1 MNFKEKKKK
10 LDNNTNYLNNEF
22 FEKLFILEMEFNQTE
37 NPDLINRIINLYNKA
52 IKFYKEKN
60 DKRRLDYENRLGLF
74 LTDENVKKLI
84 KENKININDLD
95 KKKDKNNS
103 KKALFNQNKIEENK
117 KLIEKL
123 KGVQNHYNDLVKKEI
138 NKQEQNFKEKLMK
151 YKKMKSLKTNKNSFI
166 KSDNDNNSNNDF
178 SMNIENT
185 YKKHNYFQQL
195 LDISDLKDNLSNK
208 NSEEQKENMHSTLSD
223 LNSDSFNSDNA
234 NLNGEEILNTNET
247 NETGNI
253 LNTSF
258 DLSDNN
264 NLITSQIKDKQS
276 FIFNLIDSYKDIG
289 SKQQKGLLEI
299 ENLIINSF
307 NQINDYYYL
316 NWFSNFIDKIKKLM
330 NDKFKHYK
338 EITKI
343 YSNQIKDLELE
354 ISGIK
359 NNIKFNELELQ
370 IEYLKDEQQNE
381 LDNIEE
387 QYNNKIHKELKEFKK
402 LSLNDNL
409 TVALNKEK
417 LKLDIYNKICGIITS
432 SKISN

>member
-60 DKRRLDYENRLGLF
+60 DKRRLDYENRLGIF

-151 YKKMKSLKTNKNSFI
+151 YKKTKSLKTNKNSLI
-166 KSDNDNNSNNDF
+166 KSYNDNNSNNDF

-185 YKKHNYFQQL
+185 YKKHNYSQQL

-208 NSEEQKENMHSTLSD
+208 NSEEQKEIINSTLSD

-299 ENLIINSF
+299 ENLITNSF

>member
-1 MNFKEKKKK
+1 
-10 LDNNTNYLNNEF
+10 
-22 FEKLFILEMEFNQTE
+22 MEFNQTE

-84 KENKININDLD
+84 KENKININHLN
-95 KKKDKNNS
+95 KKKDNNNP

-123 KGVQNHYNDLVKKEI
+123 IGAQNHYNDLVKKEI

-151 YKKMKSLKTNKNSFI
+151 YKKTKSLKTNKNSLI

-185 YKKHNYFQQL
+185 YKKHNYSQQL

-208 NSEEQKENMHSTLSD
+208 NSEEQKEIINSTLSD

-387 QYNNKIHKELKEFKK
+387 
-402 LSLNDNL
+402 
-409 TVALNKEK
+409 
-417 LKLDIYNKICGIITS
+417 
-432 SKISN
+432 

>member
-95 KKKDKNNS
+95 KKKDNNYP

-123 KGVQNHYNDLVKKEI
+123 IGTQNHYNDLVKKEI

-185 YKKHNYFQQL
+185 YKKHNYSQQL
-195 LDISDLKDNLSNK
+195 LDISDLKDNFSNK
-208 NSEEQKENMHSTLSD
+208 NSEEQKEIINSTLSD

-234 NLNGEEILNTNET
+234 NLNGEEILKTNET

-253 LNTSF
+253 LNTFF

-264 NLITSQIKDKQS
+264 NLITSQIKNKQS

-299 ENLIINSF
+299 ENLITNSF

-409 TVALNKEK
+409 TVELNKEK

>member
-151 YKKMKSLKTNKNSFI
+151 YKKMKSLKTNQNSFK

-185 YKKHNYFQQL
+185 YKKHNYSQQL

-208 NSEEQKENMHSTLSD
+208 N
-223 LNSDSFNSDNA
+223 
-234 NLNGEEILNTNET
+234 
-247 NETGNI
+247 
-253 LNTSF
+253 
-258 DLSDNN
+258 
-264 NLITSQIKDKQS
+264 
-276 FIFNLIDSYKDIG
+276 
-289 SKQQKGLLEI
+289 
-299 ENLIINSF
+299 
-307 NQINDYYYL
+307 
-316 NWFSNFIDKIKKLM
+316 
-330 NDKFKHYK
+330 
-338 EITKI
+338 
-343 YSNQIKDLELE
+343 
-354 ISGIK
+354 
-359 NNIKFNELELQ
+359 
-370 IEYLKDEQQNE
+370 
-381 LDNIEE
+381 
-387 QYNNKIHKELKEFKK
+387 
-402 LSLNDNL
+402 
-409 TVALNKEK
+409 
-417 LKLDIYNKICGIITS
+417 
-432 SKISN
+432 

>member
-95 KKKDKNNS
+95 KKKDNNYP

-123 KGVQNHYNDLVKKEI
+123 IGTQNHYNDLVKKEI

-185 YKKHNYFQQL
+185 YKKHNYSQQL
-195 LDISDLKDNLSNK
+195 LDISDLKDNFSNK
-208 NSEEQKENMHSTLSD
+208 NSEEQKEIINSTLSD

>member
-10 LDNNTNYLNNEF
+10 LDNSINYLNNEF

-84 KENKININDLD
+84 KENKININDLN
-95 KKKDKNNS
+95 KKKDNNNP

-123 KGVQNHYNDLVKKEI
+123 IGAQNHYNDLVKKEI

-151 YKKMKSLKTNKNSFI
+151 YKKTKSLKTNKNSLI

-253 LNTSF
+253 LNISF

-264 NLITSQIKDKQS
+264 NLLTSQIKNKHT

-299 ENLIINSF
+299 ENLITNSF

-402 LSLNDNL
+402 LSLKDNL
-409 TVALNKEK
+409 TVELNKEK

>member
-10 LDNNTNYLNNEF
+10 LDNSINYLNNEF

-208 NSEEQKENMHSTLSD
+208 NSEEQKEIINSTLSD

-253 LNTSF
+253 LNTFF

-299 ENLIINSF
+299 ENLITNSF

>member
-151 YKKMKSLKTNKNSFI
+151 YKKMKSLKTNQNSFK

-185 YKKHNYFQQL
+185 YKKHNYSQQL

-208 NSEEQKENMHSTLSD
+208 NSEEQKEIINSTLSD

-264 NLITSQIKDKQS
+264 NLITSQIKNKQS

-299 ENLIINSF
+299 ENLITNSF